1 MKNPLPR
8 LLLLAVFAAAALP
21 LQAAE
26 TKPAAPAAGLND
38 FEMTLQ
44 TAVRAT
50 GGAAWEEGKKCDA
63 TIKDAA
69 KNADCWRPILA
80 RFAQNYVKTPESA
93 EPPTENNPNRLSKT
107 TYVFATRAVGTEAVK
122 AKGFDVAK
130 VEAEIKKQMASYAK
144 TAPAATTPPPSKL
157 PTDVKAITQA
167 NDCAKS
173 AEECAKVIQGST
185 DNPPV
190 VAGKLKP
197 GATDTGKT
205 ASEVVDPNASKGK
218 DKAEP
223 PKIGA
228 LTASP
233 KKPVDVNAANDTISG
248 AKGAIYGGLLGLM
261 FGGPIGMLLFA
272 AIGFGAT
279 YMISKQVNS

>member
-69 KNADCWRPILA
+69 KNAECWRPILA
-80 RFAQNYVKTPESA
+80 RFAQNYVKSPESA

-107 TYVFATRAVGTEAVK
+107 TYVFATRAVGTTAVK
-122 AKGFDVAK
+122 AKDFDVAK
-130 VEAEIKKQMASYAK
+130 VETEIKKQMGSYVVK
-144 TAPAATTPPPSKL
+144 NAPAAPPASKL

-228 LTASP
+228 LTANP
-233 KKPVDVNAANDTISG
+233 KKPVEPNAANDTIAG
-248 AKGAIYGGLLGLM
+248 VKGAIYGGLLGLM

-279 YMISKQVNS
+279 YFISKKVNS